1 MLDNEQILR
10 SNTKY
15 YEKDF
20 TKKYNKSFEE
30 YARLSNII
38 INKRSKI
45 KKDDY
50 DITNSVD
57 SVSARFKNS
66 KVSFNKPKYES
77 YELLKKQVDDDILST
92 LYKYNKLKKT
102 LLYDTSI
109 LDENDMMKQIETLT
123 TKLNNMYE
131 SRNVLRSSFLL
142 RKTQTK
148 QLIEALETN
157 INTTRTNHL
166 TSFNDIEDAH
176 NNLQDSIREKSMIQ
190 AYLTNKANKNITE
203 LTLNKRV
210 IEDYYNYISDIV
222 MKLPSIHGSSDTG
235 NEPTKVSEKKDPKM
249 SKIDHKAKKILQAN
263 KSQEFDSKTYK
274 KKMTKFLFNTIDEC
288 TSSKRSKE
296 SYISREAIIEIIN
309 KDPDLQKKLG
319 KMYKTLSKKELC
331 SKLLETSNIPNQP
344 ETTQIPINNIEDNQ
358 PETTQIPINNNI
370 EDNQPEAQT
379 TFPFKTK
386 SECESSK
393 RSKLYYMSREDIM
406 KQIDNNDELKTKVG
420 NNYRKLSKEELCN
433 KLMT

>member
-1 MLDNEQILR
+1 MLDVDQLLR

-15 YEKDF
+15 YEKNY
-20 TKKYNKSFEE
+20 TKKYDKLFEE
-30 YARLSNII
+30 YARLSNVI

-45 KKDDY
+45 QKDDY

-66 KVSFNKPKYES
+66 KVTFNKPKYES
-77 YELLKKQVDDDILST
+77 YELLKQQVDDYILSA
-92 LYKYNKLKKT
+92 LYKYNRLKKT
-102 LLYDTSI
+102 LLYDNSI
-109 LDENDMMKQIETLT
+109 SDQNDVMKQIETLT

-131 SRNVLRSSFLL
+131 LRNVLRSSFLL

-148 QLIEALETN
+148 QLIEELETN
-157 INTTRTNHL
+157 INTIRTNHL
-166 TSFNDIEDAH
+166 ISFNDIEDAH
-176 NNLQDSIREKSMIQ
+176 NNLQDSIQQKSMIQ
-190 AYLTNKANKNITE
+190 DYLTNKSNKNITE
-203 LTLNKRV
+203 SILNKRV
-210 IEDYYNYISDIV
+210 IESYYNYISDIV
-222 MKLPSIHGSSDTG
+222 TKLPSIDGSSDIG
-235 NEPTKVSEKKDPKM
+235 NEPIKVSQKKDPKM

-263 KSQEFDSKTYK
+263 QSQDFDSKTYK

-288 TSSKRSKE
+288 TSSKRSKD
-296 SYISREAIIEIIN
+296 SYMSREEIIDIIN

-319 KMYKTLSKKELC
+319 KIYKTLSKKELC
-331 SKLLETSNIPNQP
+331 SKLLETSKIPNQP
-344 ETTQIPINNIEDNQ
+344 E
-358 PETTQIPINNNI
+358 PEPESEPTQIPINNNI
-370 EDNQPEAQT
+370 EDRQPEEQTTQT

-406 KQIDNNDELKTKVG
+406 KKIDNDNELKTKVG
-420 NNYRKLSKEELCN
+420 NNYRKLSKDELCN

>member
-1 MLDNEQILR
+1 MLDIEQILR

-15 YEKDF
+15 YEKDY
-20 TKKYNKSFEE
+20 TKKYDKLFEE

-45 KKDDY
+45 QKDDY

-92 LYKYNKLKKT
+92 LYKYNKLKKS

-109 LDENDMMKQIETLT
+109 LDQNDMMKQIETLT

-131 SRNVLRSSFLL
+131 LRNVLKSSFLL

-148 QLIEALETN
+148 QLIEELETN
-157 INTTRTNHL
+157 INTARTNHL
-166 TSFNDIEDAH
+166 KSFNDIEDAH

-190 AYLTNKANKNITE
+190 DYLTNKTNKNITE

-210 IEDYYNYISDIV
+210 IENYYNYISDIV
-222 MKLPSIHGSSDTG
+222 TKLPSIDGSSDTG
-235 NEPTKVSEKKDPKM
+235 NEPMKVSQKKDPKM

-263 KSQEFDSKTYK
+263 QSQEFDSKTYK

-288 TSSKRSKE
+288 TSSKRSKD
-296 SYISREAIIEIIN
+296 SYMSREDIIEIIN

-344 ETTQIPINNIEDNQ
+344 ETTQV
-358 PETTQIPINNNI
+358 PINNNI
-370 EDNQPEAQT
+370 EDNKPEEQRTQT
-379 TFPFKTK
+379 TFPFKSK

-406 KQIDNNDELKTKVG
+406 KQIDNNNELKTKLG